1 MRNSKAK
8 KIMGRKEEILQ
19 RRTSRERIK
28 AHEDVKQMATGQ
40 LTGLGEPVTVPYA
53 THTAVNVHNS
63 YKHYKRQVK

>member
-8 KIMGRKEEILQ
+8 QVRGRKEEILQ
-19 RRTSRERIK
+19 RRVSRERVR

-40 LTGLGEPVTVPYA
+40 LTALGKPVTIPYA
-53 THTAVNVHNS
+53 THTEVNMFHD